1 MNMITMRVEVDIAE
15 YVDTLHAREEI
26 AKRIHSQLVTAK
38 WIKSVR
44 IVYE

>member
-1 MNMITMRVEVDIAE
+1 MIRMCIEIEMDIAE

-26 AKRIHSQLVTAK
+26 AKRVYSRLSTVE

>member
-1 MNMITMRVEVDIAE
+1 MITMRVEVEIAE

-26 AKRIHSQLVTAK
+26 GKRVHSQLVTAE

-44 IVYE
+44 IVNE